1 MWVVRYALLIA
12 PSANRVYADASIR
25 LTESELKVFAG
36 AVLDA
41 KLDEIGPLELAG
53 VPYVGFT
60 TGQPLSERDIAYLSN
75 LSSVYAL
82 FQLEADDLLR
92 PTTLHPLAYFD
103 DDLLTIQKYSGKTNE
118 QFTKLLLNI
127 TVLASSYASQMLDR
141 RLVIMD
147 PLCGRGTTLDQ
158 ALVYGYDAIGID
170 TDGKDFDIYSAFIRT
185 WLKRKRIKHKA
196 EITPVR
202 KDKRNLARR
211 LSVSIGNST
220 SLTVFHAD
228 TLHAREFLKGG
239 VADVIV
245 ADLPYGVM
253 HGSRSGEAN
262 LSRSPLQLLRAAI
275 PVWTQLIQPGGTIGI
290 SWNTHVAARSEAVA
304 IFEDN
309 GLRICDADGYLD
321 FAHWVDQSIDRDV
334 LVARKV

>member
-1 MWVVRYALLIA
+1 MIVVRYALLIA

-25 LTESELKVFAG
+25 LTESELTVFATT
-36 AVLDA
+36 VLDA
-41 KLDEIGPLELAG
+41 KIVEIGPLDFAG

-60 TGQPLSERDIAYLSN
+60 APEPLSERDIAYLSN
-75 LSSVYAL
+75 LSSAYAL
-82 FQLEADDLLR
+82 FQVEGDLLR
-92 PTTLHPLAYFD
+92 PTALRPLAFFD

-118 QFTKLLLNI
+118 QFTKLLLNV

-147 PLCGRGTTLDQ
+147 PLCGRGTTLNQ
-158 ALVYGYDAIGID
+158 ALMYGYDAIGID

-202 KDKRNLARR
+202 KDKKNLARR
-211 LSVSIGNST
+211 LAVSIGTST
-220 SLTVFHAD
+220 SLTVYHAD
-228 TLHAREFLKGG
+228 TLQAREFLKGG
-239 VADVIV
+239 IADVIV

-253 HGSRSGEAN
+253 HGSRTGEAN
-262 LSRSPLQLLRAAI
+262 LSRSPLQLLRSAI
-275 PVWTQLIQPGGTIGI
+275 PVWTQLIQPGGTIGV
-290 SWNTHVAARSEAVA
+290 SWNTHVAARAEAVA

-309 GLRICDADGYLD
+309 GLRVCTGDGYLD
-321 FAHWVDQSIDRDV
+321 FGHWVDQSIDRDV